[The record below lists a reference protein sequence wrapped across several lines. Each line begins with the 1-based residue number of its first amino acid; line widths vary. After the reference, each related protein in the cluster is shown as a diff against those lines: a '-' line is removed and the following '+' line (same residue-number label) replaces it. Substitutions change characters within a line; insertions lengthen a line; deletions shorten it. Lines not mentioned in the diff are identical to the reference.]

1 MMDILRTRL
10 EVVLAKHGVF
20 FQATAPL
27 LDDLVACLPQPSR
40 EELLRLLMPIYE
52 ANNVSASV
60 IEKILDV
67 AMTWATTPEEKK
79 IWCSHLQ
86 WSSQSYWI
94 EQLESADGVMRV
106 PGDWKCCP
114 LCATLR
120 PPEA

>member
-1 MMDILRTRL
+1 MDGCTTRRRPDAPKGRRWSAKWDSDGRPDDETGGRRMMDILRTRL

-79 IWCSHLQ
+79 IWCSH
-86 WSSQSYWI
+86 
-94 EQLESADGVMRV
+94 
-106 PGDWKCCP
+106 
-114 LCATLR
+114 
-120 PPEA
+120 